1 METDP
6 NIGSFIV
13 VLIGALTA
21 LIAGGVTA
29 YKTVRETDSKVEETK
44 SLVRRA
50 ELELDLKAVGVKTD
64 VSEKIQDIY
73 GQLTED
79 FNKKLLTIREEMKE
93 RDEKYQKEIVVLQD
107 QITKNA
113 IDREALIKELDTS
126 RKSEKVKTE
135 AGIMLINAIEQSLE
149 LRREAAH
156 QVDNC
161 KACTISDKALMKI
174 LNEVKILFQNNVD
187 ST

>member
-1 METDP
+1 
-6 NIGSFIV
+6 
-13 VLIGALTA
+13 
-21 LIAGGVTA
+21 
-29 YKTVRETDSKVEETK
+29 
-44 SLVRRA
+44 
-50 ELELDLKAVGVKTD
+50 
-64 VSEKIQDIY
+64 
-73 GQLTED
+73 
-79 FNKKLLTIREEMKE
+79 MKE

-107 QITKNA
+107 QITKNT

-161 KACTISDKALMKI
+161 KACTISDKGT
-174 LNEVKILFQNNVD
+174 NENLKRSKDTISKTMSIAHRKTSLF
-187 ST
+187 

>member
-50 ELELDLKAVGVKTD
+50 ELELDLKSRWCKD
-64 VSEKIQDIY
+64 RC
-73 GQLTED
+73 
-79 FNKKLLTIREEMKE
+79 IR
-93 RDEKYQKEIVVLQD
+93 
-107 QITKNA
+107 KNTRYIWS
-113 IDREALIKELDTS
+113 IDGR
-126 RKSEKVKTE
+126 
-135 AGIMLINAIEQSLE
+135 
-149 LRREAAH
+149 
-156 QVDNC
+156 
-161 KACTISDKALMKI
+161 
-174 LNEVKILFQNNVD
+174 F
-187 ST
+187 